1 MDQNRSPHR
10 EPTRSRGY
18 NLRSN
23 TLPSDSLSASPP
35 APRCEP
41 TITPAHN
48 LRSNTPPSAP
58 PLTAQ
63 RLFLEIYDAII
74 NARDSKELIYENIP
88 REIGSL
94 VADSLADEPL
104 VERAFPRIQFN
115 SARGVLRVHIMPTPI
130 HNVYLQ
136 WMKNELFRMAMAQ
149 FLTFDEFE
157 YLELNVATTFTG
169 FSGAYAGSS
178 KEPDL
183 YLQPDTRGLLPRVI
197 VESGWSESWPHL
209 QSDRTLW
216 FSGGVD
222 VRYVILLKWTKTSN
236 GSVTGMIEVF
246 HRNPAGAA
254 ILLHH
259 EQLFP
264 VPTPAVQRDIP
275 ITLDELF
282 GPHLS
287 PGHGPYSRVARN
299 LFNDD

>member
-10 EPTRSRGY
+10 EHIHSPGY
-18 NLRSN
+18 NLRSI

-41 TITPAHN
+41 TIAPAHN
-48 LRSNTPPSAP
+48 IRSNTPPSAL

-63 RLFLEIYDAII
+63 RLFLEICDAIVK
-74 NARDSKELIYENIP
+74 ARDSKELIYENIP
-88 REIGSL
+88 REVGSL
-94 VADSLADEPL
+94 VADSLANDPR
-104 VERAFPRIQFN
+104 VERAFPTIQFN
-115 SARGVLRVHIMPTPI
+115 SARGVLRVHIKPSPI

-136 WMKNELFRMAMAQ
+136 WMKNELCHMIMAQ

-157 YLELNVATTFTG
+157 YLELNVATRFTG
-169 FSGAYAGSS
+169 FSGIYAGSS

-183 YLQPDTRGLLPRVI
+183 LLQPGTRGLLPRVI
-197 VESGWSESWPHL
+197 IESGWSESWPHL

-216 FSGGVD
+216 FSGGD

-236 GSVTGMIEVF
+236 GCVTGMIEVF

-264 VPTPAVQRDIP
+264 VPVPAVQRDIP

-282 GPHLS
+282 GSHLS
-287 PGHGPYSRVARN
+287 PARET
-299 LFNDD
+299 LHAMGLTPA